1 MLQTVYSAGINGI
14 DGFSVTVECNS
25 ANRLAKFEVVGL
37 PDAAVKEARERIK
50 AAAENSGYGGG
61 HHRQHGTRRQEKA
74 GLCL

>member
-37 PDAAVKEARERIK
+37 PDAAVKEARERVR
-50 AAAENSGYGGG
+50 AAAKSSGMSFP
-61 HHRQHGTRRQEKA
+61 A
-74 GLCL
+74 GRSFTAMSRPSKSRSL